1 MKTKY
6 RISTAAFLAAASL
19 TFSSPAWSL
28 GLGDVTV
35 ESYLNQPLQVK
46 IDLITRETDD
56 LAAVRAQL
64 ASVDDYELIGA
75 SREAMPVPIR
85 FTVEDIEGDAYLLG
99 TSNLPVKNPV
109 VRLIVEVTYASGR
122 LLREYTVFLDPPTQ
136 AAQAPIP
143 RVDKRK
149 NPPVAEPPP
158 APAPAAAEPSAQ
170 STADQEKTQP
180 SAAPASSAP
189 AEPSQGEYGPV
200 ASGETLW
207 EIAKDWSRG
216 SGMDLNKV
224 MIAIQRE
231 NPNAFLR
238 GNINLLKR
246 GAILRMPRAEDVRNI
261 STAAA
266 ISEVSAQTEEFR
278 GSKPSETVVS
288 PSTPLLAGETESFAE
303 PEPVQPPPAPAETP
317 VTEVEEALAE
327 PDEEPVEAEADI
339 AETVSE
345 EALGE
350 PEQEPLAEAD
360 SEPQLRDQL
369 ELVPPSEES
378 DLDSAY
384 GFEETEEDIADASVA
399 TSALRENLARTEE
412 ELITQQQQNEYL
424 EERIRE
430 LEAQLADA
438 GDDNVEDADMANM
451 EERLRQERQ
460 QQSAAQEASEP
471 WFSKIP
477 LWLVGL
483 LVLAA
488 GAVGWL
494 LSRRGGEE
502 LLLSEEEQIKEIK
515 DEAEEVLRVLEEPPE
530 TPEDQPSEEEAEQ
543 AAEESED
550 EGAPKGAQEKPAAGS
565 FGTGGD
571 DAELLDE
578 ESSDPEIQL
587 DLARAYISMGDKEA
601 ARVIL
606 EEVQINGNESQRDEA
621 KKMLDLLVS

>member
-1 MKTKY
+1 
-6 RISTAAFLAAASL
+6 
-19 TFSSPAWSL
+19 
-28 GLGDVTV
+28 V
-35 ESYLNQPLQVK
+35 Q
-46 IDLITRETDD
+46 
-56 LAAVRAQL
+56 
-64 ASVDDYELIGA
+64 
-75 SREAMPVPIR
+75 
-85 FTVEDIEGDAYLLG
+85 
-99 TSNLPVKNPV
+99 
-109 VRLIVEVTYASGR
+109 
-122 LLREYTVFLDPPTQ
+122 
-136 AAQAPIP
+136 
-143 RVDKRK
+143 
-149 NPPVAEPPP
+149 
-158 APAPAAAEPSAQ
+158 
-170 STADQEKTQP
+170 
-180 SAAPASSAP
+180 
-189 AEPSQGEYGPV
+189 PSQGEYGPV

-246 GAILRMPRAEDVRNI
+246 GAILRMPRAEDVRNM

-278 GSKPSETVVS
+278 GSKPRETVAS
-288 PSTPLLAGETESFAE
+288 PSTPLLAGETDSFAE

-317 VTEVEEALAE
+317 VSEIEEELVEPEEDLAA
-327 PDEEPVEAEADI
+327 PEADI
-339 AETVSE
+339 AEADSE
-345 EALGE
+345 ETPGE
-350 PEQEPLAEAD
+350 PEQEPLAGAD

-384 GFEETEEDIADASVA
+384 GFEETEDVTADASVA
-399 TSALRENLARTEE
+399 TSTLRENLARTEE

-424 EERIRE
+424 EERIKE
-430 LEAQLADA
+430 LEAQLADTDE
-438 GDDNVEDADMANM
+438 GNVEDADMANM

-460 QQSAAQEASEP
+460 QQTASQEASEP
-471 WFSKIP
+471 WYSKIP

-488 GAVGWL
+488 GAIGWL

-502 LLLSEEEQIKEIK
+502 LLSEEEQIKEIK

-530 TPEDQPSEEEAEQ
+530 APEEQ
-543 AAEESED
+543 AAEEQAEKAAE
-550 EGAPKGAQEKPAAGS
+550 EGADEAAPEGAKEKSAAAPFVTGS
-565 FGTGGD
+565 D

-606 EEVQINGNESQRDEA
+606 EEVQNNGNESQREEA
-621 KKMLDLLVS
+621 RKMLDLLVS